1 MSFADEYVRQVALLV
16 NIFPIVSDMSDFAL
30 KGGSAI
36 NLFYQDLPRLS
47 VDIDLVYLPMEK
59 RDLAIE
65 NINKSLEHMKST
77 LEVNGFRVNIVGAM
91 NSRKIYCSNEETTI
105 KIEPNYTI
113 RGTMRPVSLLD
124 VVPKVRNRFGFA
136 KMNVLAFEELYA
148 GKLCA
153 ALDRQHPR
161 DLFDVCKLYEK
172 YSSLP
177 EDLIQCFV
185 VYLLGHNRPVH
196 ELLDCEIQDR
206 RETFD
211 GEFVGMTD
219 EQCDYAELQGALLRL
234 KNDLKMRLVPYK
246 KFISDFLAL
255 HADFSDFALPGVQN
269 LPAIQWKMHNLETL
283 RKTNNSKFE
292 LQAEMFEEC
301 FVPQ

>member
-16 NIFPIVSDMSDFAL
+16 NIFPIVSDVSDFAL

-59 RDLAIE
+59 RDLAID
-65 NINKSLEHMKST
+65 NINKSLEHMKSA
-77 LEVNGFRVNIVGAM
+77 LEANGFRANVVGAM

-113 RGTMRPVSLLD
+113 RGTLRPVSLLD

-196 ELLDCEIQDR
+196 ELFDCEIQDR

-219 EQCDYAELQGALLRL
+219 EPCDYADLQRTLLRL
-234 KNDLKMRLVPYK
+234 KSDLKVRLEPYK
-246 KFISDFLAL
+246 KFISSFLAL
-255 HADFSDFALPGVQN
+255 QADFSTFAIPNIQN
-269 LPAIQWKMHNLETL
+269 LPAIQWKLRNLETL
-283 RKTNNSKFE
+283 RKTNMHKFVM
-292 LQAEMFEEC
+292 QAEKFEEC
-301 FVPQ
+301 F

>member
-16 NIFPIVSDMSDFAL
+16 NIFPIVSSDPNFAL

-47 VDIDLVYLPMEK
+47 VDIDLVYLPMET
-59 RDLAIE
+59 RDVAIE
-65 NINKSLEHMKST
+65 SINRSLEYMKSM
-77 LEVNGFRVNIVGAM
+77 LVANGFRANVVGAM
-91 NSRKIYCSNEETTI
+91 NSRKIYCSNDETTI

-113 RGTMRPVSLLD
+113 RGTLHSVSLLD
-124 VVPKVRNRFGFA
+124 VVPKVRDRFGFA

-161 DLFDVCKLYEK
+161 DLFDVNKLYEM
-172 YSSLP
+172 YPSLP
-177 EDLIQCFV
+177 EKLIQCFV

-211 GEFVGMTD
+211 DEFAGMTD
-219 EQCDYAELQGALLRL
+219 EPCDYAILQGTLLRL
-234 KNDLKMRLVPYK
+234 KNDLKTRLMPYK

-255 HADFSDFALPGVQN
+255 WADFSEFAIPCVQN
-269 LPAIQWKMHNLETL
+269 LPAIQWKLRNLETL
-283 RKTNNSKFE
+283 RKTNIRKFE
-292 LQAEMFEEC
+292 MQAKKFEE
-301 FVPQ
+301 FF